1 LFILR
6 LFDFT
11 PNFQLYLQIIR
22 RIINLSAILLLLK
35 HFNFIL
41 SLFLILFFILFNFFL
56 FKVPGRFLF
65 GLVKRRE
72 DKFLFVRV
80 SLMDRGYQAAFC
92 CVEKVKL
99 IEHSPLLFA
108 RWFLQ
113 RCAKVLLL
121 HLFVK
126 EMNSAREMLDLIELI
141 IIDRGKGAQRRESLA
156 KVIAI
161 NKRSLRS
168 FWLFKR
174 IQTVQISWHI
184 LWLWLKIREA
194 NAW

>member
-1 LFILR
+1 MFILR

-56 FKVPGRFLF
+56 CKVPGRFLF
-65 GLVKRRE
+65 SLVKRRE

-80 SLMDRGYQAAFC
+80 SLMHRGYQATFC

-99 IEHSPLLFA
+99 IEHSRLLFE

-113 RCAKVLLL
+113 RSGEVLIL
-121 HLFVK
+121 HLFVE
-126 EMNSAREMLDLIELI
+126 EMNIAREMLDLIELI
-141 IIDRGKGAQRRESLA
+141 IINRSKGTQGR
-156 KVIAI
+156 
-161 NKRSLRS
+161 
-168 FWLFKR
+168 
-174 IQTVQISWHI
+174 
-184 LWLWLKIREA
+184 
-194 NAW
+194 